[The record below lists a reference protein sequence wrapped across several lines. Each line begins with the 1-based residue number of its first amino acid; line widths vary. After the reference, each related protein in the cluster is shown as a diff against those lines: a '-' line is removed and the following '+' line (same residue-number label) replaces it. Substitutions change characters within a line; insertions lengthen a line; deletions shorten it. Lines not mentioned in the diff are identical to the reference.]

1 MGTKTRLG
9 LSGTL
14 LVWFNMVFG
23 ALAAIISLWALIAT
37 ATDSESPS
45 LLYAAGILI
54 GLAFTAM
61 GYLRWS
67 KRAVKPLNKGSKA
80 L

>member
-1 MGTKTRLG
+1 MSTKTQLG
-9 LSGTL
+9 LSGTV

-23 ALAAIISLWALIAT
+23 ALAAIISLWALLAT

-45 LLYAAGILI
+45 SLYAAGILI
-54 GLAFTAM
+54 GLAFSAM

-67 KRAVKPLNKGSKA
+67 KRAGKPIKKESKA
-80 L
+80 

>member
-1 MGTKTRLG
+1 MSTKTQLG

-23 ALAAIISLWALIAT
+23 ALAAIISLWALLAT

-54 GLAFTAM
+54 GLAFSAM
-61 GYLRWS
+61 GYLRWN
-67 KRAVKPLNKGSKA
+67 KRAGKPIKKASKA
-80 L
+80 